1 MWLRQVQGTLAALA
15 ATAAAAA
22 TLVAAAAPASAVV
35 VEPFAQRYDEAV
47 YGDFVTLGNT
57 VMECPSTPADDAAR
71 CLAAQA
77 GTTSENNN
85 QFDMQYTNTSG
96 FSAGVLNSSTGQVT
110 IPPGATVAYA
120 RLFWGGNDGTYKL
133 GNNQIARCDTAGLA
147 TSPTDSG
154 PLDTRPRVRV
164 GGGPESQVTVENAV
178 RTPAAVGGPHYYTA
192 ESDITS
198 LFASAPTGSPVPV
211 AVGDI
216 WAPTGK
222 GCVGGWSLT
231 VVYKYDGPNEQYA
244 PTRRHVYVY
253 GGHVVQQS
261 KDPDTTIGIDGFY
274 RAGNKDVRA
283 SVTAYEGDANVSGD
297 AFLVNGT
304 RISDPD
310 SGAGT
315 NNFFNSR
322 AEGCLDP
329 CEGNNFSIDAKTATI
344 PSDVIPE
351 GATSAN
357 LTFRTRGDTYVPSA
371 LAFSV
376 PVPDLEV
383 KKSASPKTVK
393 PGDKVTYTITAK
405 NIGGV
410 DYPGASLSD
419 DLSELLDDATYDNDA
434 KATIGRVSYDRPR
447 LSWSGTV
454 PEGETA
460 TLTYSV
466 TLHDPLSG
474 DGKLTNNVTADTPRT
489 NCEAD
494 STDPSCGFTPVIE
507 KPTPPPVTPT
517 PALEIVNRP
526 QRPTAP
532 PCATVRDTITI
543 GNKSGDPRKRAAVS
557 FPAKHIK
564 GTPVVSSGTLTKKG
578 ADYVWTGDVPAHG
591 KVVITANLRVSCTP
605 GAVTVLP
612 VTGEVPKTN
621 CTARTRGGDDPC
633 TAVVVT
639 ERRQAR
645 PTPPHPQPHGPEL
658 AATGSDV
665 PVLLYGGLALSLCG
679 AGALVLSAVSRRKD

>member
-1 MWLRQVQGTLAALA
+1 MAALA

-35 VEPFAQRYDEAV
+35 VDPFAQRYDEAV
-47 YGDFVTLGNT
+47 YGDFITLGNT
-57 VMECPSTPADDAAR
+57 VMKCPSTPADDAER

-85 QFDMQYTNTSG
+85 QFDMQYTDTAGFGTS
-96 FSAGVLNSSTGQVT
+96 VINSSTGQVT

-120 RLFWGGNDGTYKL
+120 RLFWGGNLGTYRL
-133 GNNQIARCDTAGLA
+133 GRNLISRCDTAGLA
-147 TSPTDSG
+147 TTPPGD
-154 PLDTRPRVRV
+154 PLTTQPVVRV
-164 GGGPESQVTVENAV
+164 GGGPETPATVQNAV
-178 RTPAAVGGPHYYTA
+178 PTPNPIGGPHYYTA

-198 LFASAPTGSPVPV
+198 LFSGVATGTQVPV
-211 AVGDI
+211 SVGNV

-244 PTRRHVYVY
+244 PTRRHVYLY

-274 RAGNKDVRA
+274 RAGTKDVRA
-283 SVTAYEGDANVSGD
+283 SVTAYEGDANVAGD

-310 SGAGT
+310 SDAGT

-344 PSDVIPE
+344 PAGVIPE
-351 GATSAN
+351 GATSAD

-383 KKSASPKTVK
+383 KKTATPKTVR

-410 DYPGASLSD
+410 DYPGAGLSD
-419 DLSELLDDATYDNDA
+419 DLSELLDDATYNGDA
-434 KATIGRVSYDRPR
+434 KASTGTVSYNRPR
-447 LSWSGTV
+447 LSWTGTV

-460 TLTYSV
+460 TITYSV

-489 NCEAD
+489 NCDAD
-494 STDPSCGFTPVIE
+494 STDPGCGFTPTVE
-507 KPTPPPVTPT
+507 EPTTPPTPPTPPTTPT
-517 PALEIVNRP
+517 PSLEIVNQP
-526 QRPTAP
+526 QTPSAP
-532 PCATVRDTITI
+532 PCATVRDTVTI
-543 GNKSGDPRKRAAVS
+543 RNHSGDPRKAASVS
-557 FPAKHIK
+557 FPAKHIT
-564 GTPVVSSGTLTKKG
+564 GTPEVSSGTLTKKG
-578 ADYVWTGDVPAHG
+578 ANYVWTGDVAAHG

-612 VTGEVPKTN
+612 VTGEVPKTT
-621 CTARTRGGDDPC
+621 CTARSRGGDDPC

-639 ERRQAR
+639 ERHQAR
-645 PTPPHPQPHGPEL
+645 PTPPPARPQGPEL
-658 AATGSDV
+658 ADTGSDTSA
-665 PVLLYGGLALSLCG
+665 LLYGGLALSLCG
-679 AGALVLSAVSRRKD
+679 LGALVLSAVRRRKD

>member
-1 MWLRQVQGTLAALA
+1 MWLRQVQSTLAALA
-15 ATAAAAA
+15 ASAAAAA
-22 TLVAAAAPASAVV
+22 TLVAAAVPASAVV

-47 YGDFVTLGNT
+47 YGDFLTLGNT
-57 VMECPSTPADDAAR
+57 VMQCPSTPADDAAR

-77 GTTSENNN
+77 GTTTENNN
-85 QFDMQYTNTSG
+85 QFDMQYTDTAG
-96 FSAGVLNSSTGQVT
+96 FGTGVLNSSTGQVT

-154 PLDTRPRVRV
+154 PLDTRPLVRV
-164 GGGPESQVTVENAV
+164 GGGAETRATVQNAV

-192 ESDITS
+192 ESDITA
-198 LFASAPTGSPVPV
+198 LFAGVTTGTPVPV

-231 VVYKYDGPNEQYA
+231 VVYQYDGPNEQYA
-244 PTRRHVYVY
+244 PTRRNVYIY

-283 SVTAYEGDANVSGD
+283 SVTAYEGDANVTGD

-310 SGAGT
+310 SGGGT

-344 PSDVIPE
+344 PSSVIPE
-351 GATSAN
+351 GATSAD

-383 KKSASPKTVK
+383 SKTASPKTVR
-393 PGDKVTYTITAK
+393 PGDKVTYTVTAK

-410 DYPGASLSD
+410 DYPGAKFAD
-419 DLSELLDDATYDNDA
+419 DLSDLLDDATYNNDA
-434 KATIGRVSYDRPR
+434 SANIGTVTYDRPR
-447 LSWSGTV
+447 LSWTGSV
-454 PEGETA
+454 PEGRTA
-460 TLTYSV
+460 TITYSV
-466 TLHDPLSG
+466 TVHDPVDG
-474 DGKLTNNVTADTPRT
+474 DGRLTNNVIADTPRT
-489 NCEAD
+489 NCD
-494 STDPSCGFTPVIE
+494 DGSTDPSCGAAPTIE
-507 KPTPPPVTPT
+507 EPEPTPPLDVTVPDLPDNPKPGDLLVPVVIRNPASVPQETVVKDDDGTHHITVPPGGQVKVPLHFKVPNTPGEKVVRT
-517 PALEIVNRP
+517 LVIPNSVCAAGS
-526 QRPTAP
+526 TAP
-532 PCATVRDTITI
+532 RC
-543 GNKSGDPRKRAAVS
+543 
-557 FPAKHIK
+557 
-564 GTPVVSSGTLTKKG
+564 TLTFTVG
-578 ADYVWTGDVPAHG
+578 
-591 KVVITANLRVSCTP
+591 RV
-605 GAVTVLP
+605 
-612 VTGEVPKTN
+612 
-621 CTARTRGGDDPC
+621 
-633 TAVVVT
+633 
-639 ERRQAR
+639 QAR
-645 PTPPHPQPHGPEL
+645 PTPPQPRPHHPQGPEL
-658 AATGSDV
+658 AETGTDT
-665 PVLLYGGLALSLCG
+665 PTLLYGGLAVSLCG
-679 AGALVLSAVSRRKD
+679 LGALILSAVRRHKD

>member
-1 MWLRQVQGTLAALA
+1 MWLRQVQSTLAALA

-47 YGDFVTLGNT
+47 YGDFITLGNT
-57 VMECPSTPADDAAR
+57 VMQCPSTPADDATR
-71 CLAAQA
+71 CRAAQA

-85 QFDMQYTNTSG
+85 QFDMQYTDTAGFGTS
-96 FSAGVLNSSTGQVT
+96 VTNSSTGQVT
-110 IPPGATVAYA
+110 VPPGATVAYA

-133 GNNQIARCDTAGLA
+133 GNNQITRCDTAGLA
-147 TSPTDSG
+147 TSPAGD
-154 PLDTRPRVRV
+154 PLTQQPLVRV
-164 GGGPESQVTVENAV
+164 GGGTATRATVQNAV

-192 ESDITS
+192 ESDVTA
-198 LFASAPTGSPVPV
+198 LFAGVTTGTPVPV

-244 PTRRHVYVY
+244 PSRRNVYIY

-283 SVTAYEGDANVSGD
+283 SVTAYEGDANVAGD

-304 RISDPD
+304 QIADPD
-310 SGAGT
+310 SGGAAT
-315 NNFFNSR
+315 NFFNSR

-344 PSDVIPE
+344 PSSVIPE
-351 GATSAN
+351 GSTSAN

-383 KKSASPKTVK
+383 RKTASPKKVR
-393 PGDKVTYTITAK
+393 PGGKVTYTVTAK

-410 DYPGASLSD
+410 DYPGAKFAD
-419 DLSELLDDATYDNDA
+419 DLSDLLDDATYNNDA
-434 KATIGRVSYDRPR
+434 KASTGTVTYDRPR
-447 LSWSGTV
+447 LNWTGTV
-454 PEGETA
+454 PEGKTA
-460 TLTYSV
+460 TITYSV
-466 TLHDPLSG
+466 TVDDPVGG

-489 NCEAD
+489 NCD
-494 STDPSCGFTPVIE
+494 DTSTDPNCGAAPTIE
-507 KPTPPPVTPT
+507 EPPP
-517 PALEIVNRP
+517 
-526 QRPTAP
+526 AP
-532 PCATVRDTITI
+532 PQLVVTLPDLPDSPPPGDTV
-543 GNKSGDPRKRAAVS
+543 V
-557 FPAKHIK
+557 
-564 GTPVVSSGTLTKKG
+564 PVVIRNPASVPQKTEITDEDGTVHGIT
-578 ADYVWTGDVPAHG
+578 VPAHG
-591 KVVITANLRVSCTP
+591 QVKVPLRVKVPNTP
-605 GAVTVLP
+605 GAKVVRHLTVP
-612 VTGEVPKTN
+612 NSNCAAGTGPR
-621 CTARTRGGDDPC
+621 CTITFTVGR
-633 TAVVVT
+633 V
-639 ERRQAR
+639 QAR
-645 PTPPHPQPHGPEL
+645 PTPPRPRPQEPEL
-658 AATGSDV
+658 AATGADV

-679 AGALVLSAVSRRKD
+679 LGALVLSAVRRRKD